1 MILYLYIVCADW
13 LNAHPVKA
21 VLRGALLIIAAFLAL
36 LFGAVASSIASDVA
50 GCAS

>member
-1 MILYLYIVCADW
+1 MTLRAFVW
-13 LNAHPVKA
+13 LQDLSVRPVKTI
-21 VLRGALLIIAAFLAL
+21 LLGALLIIAAFLAL